1 MVTAVHGGAL
11 YLNRPR
17 IMRMT
22 EIPKPQQ
29 FTNIGQHSLVPTQS
43 LVLMNDE
50 FVAEQAEHFARRV
63 VSQAGADREAQ
74 VAWAMRI
81 ALGRGPPDES
91 RITQAVVFL
100 ESQRQRMIDEGSS
113 PDAATDKALADF
125 CRVLINLSEFVYVD

>member
-1 MVTAVHGGAL
+1 
-11 YLNRPR
+11 
-17 IMRMT
+17 MRMT